1 MDKLMFA
8 FRNHYAW
15 EVNIRTRLVADDYV
29 WNETDI
35 VDRLRT
41 SG

>member
-15 EVNIRTRLVADDYV
+15 EINVKSLVSDDYV